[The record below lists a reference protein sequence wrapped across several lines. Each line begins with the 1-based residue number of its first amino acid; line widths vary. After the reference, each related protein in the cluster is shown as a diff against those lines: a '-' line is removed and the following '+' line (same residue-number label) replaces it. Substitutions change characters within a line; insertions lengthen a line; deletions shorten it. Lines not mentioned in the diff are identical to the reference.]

1 MILKAIPT
9 PDHNIKGAFAEGL
22 TSLDSVVCCLCL

>member
-1 MILKAIPT
+1 MILKAIST

-22 TSLDSVVCCLCL
+22 TSLDRVFCFLCL